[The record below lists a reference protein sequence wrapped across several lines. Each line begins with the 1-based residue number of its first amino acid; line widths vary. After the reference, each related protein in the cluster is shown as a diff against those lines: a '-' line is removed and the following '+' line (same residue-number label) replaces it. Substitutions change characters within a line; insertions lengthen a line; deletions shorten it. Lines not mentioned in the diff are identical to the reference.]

1 MMPEDISEFVN
12 EEQGSYIFYNKDGN
26 ITSENVEYS
35 CAYIF
40 TVSDRESYYAKTY
53 RSDLFDPNG
62 IDSAKINSVH
72 SKFSKI
78 NKETFDHYINYLMTK
93 ENNSLAWAKRGMID
107 V

>member
-40 TVSDRESYYAKTY
+40 TVSDREA
-53 RSDLFDPNG
+53 
-62 IDSAKINSVH
+62 I
-72 SKFSKI
+72 
-78 NKETFDHYINYLMTK
+78 YLILM
-93 ENNSLAWAKRGMID
+93 E
-107 V
+107 